1 MAESLDSGSLRE
13 KMSSSAGRAMNKVK
27 SVMAPTSIANAG
39 VAASELIGV
48 VAAGAMAT
56 SEQLVSGLST
66 VGGGISAVGGKVVG
80 GMDVFWK
87 ESPEEDAL
95 AQVDEKKWN
104 SWSKQQ
110 ARQGEVEK
118 TKDRLSLQAKMM
130 SASDRSSMGEGE
142 AQDEEGVWLDFV
154 KLERLKAH
162 ACEWDRIGRS
172 EENALIDLLDGL
184 PKDPMEMEEVEFD
197 EVVEEYVRL
206 SDAAQRDLAD
216 TCRARWGDFKKGL
229 HEVEMLER
237 ELSAAKFVCSK
248 GRSSLNLARIQLEEG
263 NVAAHFRKKQ
273 VLQEVC
279 ALLSQLVQALDRED
293 RAMEALNGRSPDY
306 ALARTLS
313 NECYSFIGIAPPHS
327 PSDPLTHVSEVGEEV
342 GRHVSKLLCAQDVA
356 TRLSRLEERFD
367 VKVKDG
373 LKELC
378 KNFDKQTFE
387 RIFLAYARNGRQWEL
402 GESLHGHFLE
412 GLDKGL
418 QQIIFSTVA
427 ADAEEDAVTLLT
439 MSFEQLISRIPAEQM
454 VMALLS
460 CYQHMCELLSS
471 LQSVLLY
478 IRKSMRR
485 AERDAVRVLVSQGM
499 SAGGAQKLLEDEKL
513 AIEECMKGAESVVE
527 PPDLSSAGKGSEAGV
542 LQRSASAEGAEEEAQ
557 PAEEETPEK
566 EHEADLP
573 PRQSLDVEAPAR
585 MSIDESST
593 AGSAITNTPSAASQG
608 GERVDGEKAGQ
619 SSSVWSRLKAARTM
633 LKTGTPSKGEE
644 AAAHAAGSFS
654 DKAGEHKG
662 AQGEK
667 GKAWRS
673 SGISAMSAMA
683 AAATG
688 AGKAA
693 AGAAQSLAT
702 HAHIA
707 SHSSDERHSSHAA
720 MAAHEANHLQ
730 APSKIKEKLVRGG
743 FMSETGVASA
753 RSSSSVSLPSSIW
766 ILELL
771 LNGTHISLWDE
782 AQNRVR
788 SLVTLPK
795 INSLRREEYCKL
807 MAATNRFAKFGEEL
821 TRLPATL
828 RGTIWSVCRDY
839 YQMFHR
845 SSILM
850 VQTSIESDFWQPYP
864 TGGGGRLNLAT
875 VQELRPFI
883 FWEQEG
889 KGGADART
897 GMQDSVWSEFFGEVE
912 QGERG
917 GGDVKAEEK
926 KGRGED
932 SIPQN
937 PFSQLSL
944 ESFAL
949 PPMPKA
955 TASEE
960 EDAEG
965 GGMEDGA
972 LVPRQVR

>member
-1 MAESLDSGSLRE
+1 
-13 KMSSSAGRAMNKVK
+13 
-27 SVMAPTSIANAG
+27 
-39 VAASELIGV
+39 
-48 VAAGAMAT
+48 
-56 SEQLVSGLST
+56 
-66 VGGGISAVGGKVVG
+66 
-80 GMDVFWK
+80 
-87 ESPEEDAL
+87 
-95 AQVDEKKWN
+95 
-104 SWSKQQ
+104 
-110 ARQGEVEK
+110 
-118 TKDRLSLQAKMM
+118 
-130 SASDRSSMGEGE
+130 
-142 AQDEEGVWLDFV
+142 
-154 KLERLKAH
+154 
-162 ACEWDRIGRS
+162 
-172 EENALIDLLDGL
+172 
-184 PKDPMEMEEVEFD
+184 
-197 EVVEEYVRL
+197 
-206 SDAAQRDLAD
+206 
-216 TCRARWGDFKKGL
+216 
-229 HEVEMLER
+229 
-237 ELSAAKFVCSK
+237 
-248 GRSSLNLARIQLEEG
+248 
-263 NVAAHFRKKQ
+263 
-273 VLQEVC
+273 
-279 ALLSQLVQALDRED
+279 
-293 RAMEALNGRSPDY
+293 
-306 ALARTLS
+306 
-313 NECYSFIGIAPPHS
+313 
-327 PSDPLTHVSEVGEEV
+327 
-342 GRHVSKLLCAQDVA
+342 
-356 TRLSRLEERFD
+356 
-367 VKVKDG
+367 
-373 LKELC
+373 
-378 KNFDKQTFE
+378 
-387 RIFLAYARNGRQWEL
+387 
-402 GESLHGHFLE
+402 
-412 GLDKGL
+412 
-418 QQIIFSTVA
+418 
-427 ADAEEDAVTLLT
+427 
-439 MSFEQLISRIPAEQM
+439 
-454 VMALLS
+454 
-460 CYQHMCELLSS
+460 
-471 LQSVLLY
+471 
-478 IRKSMRR
+478 
-485 AERDAVRVLVSQGM
+485 M

-795 INSLRREEYCKL
+795 
-807 MAATNRFAKFGEEL
+807 FGEEL

-850 VQTSIESDFWQPYP
+850 VQVF
-864 TGGGGRLNLAT
+864 TGATLKVARL
-875 VQELRPFI
+875 I
-883 FWEQEG
+883 
-889 KGGADART
+889 
-897 GMQDSVWSEFFGEVE
+897 GEYLHLM
-912 QGERG
+912 R
-917 GGDVKAEEK
+917 
-926 KGRGED
+926 
-932 SIPQN
+932 
-937 PFSQLSL
+937 L
-944 ESFAL
+944 L
-949 PPMPKA
+949 PPVA
-955 TASEE
+955 HDAVLGLRELLSYYLLLTADLFTPPDMSTKSVQV
-960 EDAEG
+960 G
-965 GGMEDGA
+965 GGMEILRRRGA
-972 LVPRQVR
+972 ESMQLLLRHMEAARPVAPLPLLTCQAVLKSPDAFFGLGERCVAIESLLFLVEVMQAVRVSLSQLSVPKSASDVKSIFKEIVEHIPGMEEFGLKPLPFFTHVELFIKGYFLPPDSPQVMVEWAYQHPFYPPHQVLGLVQAVIESNSHHTSSFSALMGQGKSKSTEVKRVLAQVEEAVRTNVSPSASMSLHALAMAR